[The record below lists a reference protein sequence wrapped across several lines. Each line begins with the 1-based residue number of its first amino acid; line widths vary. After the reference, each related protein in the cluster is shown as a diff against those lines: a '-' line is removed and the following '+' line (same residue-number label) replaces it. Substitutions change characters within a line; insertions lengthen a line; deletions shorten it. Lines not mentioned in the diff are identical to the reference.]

1 MTERR
6 RKMSVEEAYGYF
18 DTGVLVLLGVLLL
31 CVFIRVLRGPL
42 LADRIVGINSIGT
55 LVIVTVCLLAEKLNE
70 EYLLD
75 VAILYA
81 LVSFLAVVVLT
92 KIYSGVYKNRIEQ
105 LRLKR
110 EREQAERAAAKAS
123 ADEAGLLA
131 VHRADIVKGSTVTDA
146 DKEVHNA

>member
-1 MTERR
+1 
-6 RKMSVEEAYGYF
+6 MSVEEAYGYF
-18 DTGVLVLLGVLLL
+18 DTAVLVLLGVLLL
-31 CVFIRVLRGPL
+31 CVFIRVLKGPL

-92 KIYSGVYKNRIEQ
+92 KIYSGVYKNRIER
-105 LRLKR
+105 LRVKR
-110 EREQAERAAAKAS
+110 EREKAESAATKALADDAGIIAMQQANM
-123 ADEAGLLA
+123 L
-131 VHRADIVKGSTVTDA
+131 KGSSVTEA
-146 DKEVHNA
+146 DKEVHHA